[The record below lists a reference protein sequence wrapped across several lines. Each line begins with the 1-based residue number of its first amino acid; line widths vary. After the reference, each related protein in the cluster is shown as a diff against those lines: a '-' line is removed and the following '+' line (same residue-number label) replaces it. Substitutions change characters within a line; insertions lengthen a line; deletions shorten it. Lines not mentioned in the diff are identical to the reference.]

1 MAKKKLLEV
10 VEDLTTFG
18 IENNIFKGRPVLN
31 KLLFELD
38 KHLEQELI
46 PPSPEKL
53 DSWRK
58 LGDCAILHCSGSGIV
73 PKLIKGATGS
83 KYSHT
88 AIFKLIQGIPMII
101 DSQIDGTKIRSFAK
115 WIEKYNYNFTATDG
129 NGIIDMK
136 EVNEHI
142 GSKYDFRSLLIR
154 QPYNLITKKWLKD
167 VKSEERLYCSEFVA
181 TCMHLPNAK
190 ELSPKELRKLC
201 STHKVLLELWE
212 N

>member
-10 VEDLTTFG
+10 IEDMTSFG
-18 IENNIFKGRPVLN
+18 IENGILKGRPVLN

-38 KHLEQELI
+38 KHLEEQLI

-88 AIFKLIQGIPMII
+88 AIFKLIQGVPMII

-129 NGIIDMK
+129 TGLRRFKGHDQR
-136 EVNEHI
+136 VNTVAIHTDESHNNNI
-142 GSKYDFRSLLIR
+142 
-154 QPYNLITKKWLKD
+154 
-167 VKSEERLYCSEFVA
+167 VA
-181 TCMHLPNAK
+181 TGSYDATVKLWD
-190 ELSPKELRKLC
+190 LRL
-201 STHKVLLELWE
+201 VI
-212 N
+212 